1 VRAMAGFFE
10 AWRRREAMRQAEEW
24 TEEREA
30 AQRAVEDA
38 PVRIRD
44 DVARLIDTLLEGP
57 DEDVK
62 GALAEL
68 WSVLD
73 PYPKLRERIF
83 RLRVVDDAVEFLK
96 A

>member
-1 VRAMAGFFE
+1 MAGFFE

-30 AQRAVEDA
+30 ARRAVEDA
-38 PVRIRD
+38 PLRVRD
-44 DVARLIDTLLEGP
+44 DVARLIATLLEGP

-62 GALAEL
+62 GALEEL
-68 WSVLD
+68 QAVLG
-73 PYPKLRERIF
+73 PYPELRERVF
-83 RLRVVDDAVEFLK
+83 ELRVVEDAVEFLK